1 MDKDGG
7 MEKESEP
14 KAARFQRLC
23 RLCLECDVQMLLV
36 WREGGLVFL
45 QSVSK
50 RFEKVTRGTT
60 EAYLGRNEGL
70 SEQDS
75 NKAAIFQHIFCL
87 LRGFFWMETLANRYT
102 PSQLSHIPNLQAG

>member
-36 WREGGLVFL
+36 WRERGLVFL
-45 QSVSK
+45 RRVSK
-50 RFEKVTRGTT
+50 GFEKVTRGTI
-60 EAYLGRNEGL
+60 EAYPGRNKGL
-70 SEQDS
+70 
-75 NKAAIFQHIFCL
+75 
-87 LRGFFWMETLANRYT
+87 
-102 PSQLSHIPNLQAG
+102 